1 MVTYTLGLS
10 ILMEICTIIFS
21 CHLAF
26 SGLPN
31 KSLLIIMYHGLYG
44 IVEKDEDEEID
55 DEYSVSLFG

>member
-1 MVTYTLGLS
+1 MVSYTLGLS

-26 SGLPN
+26 SGIPN

-44 IVEKDEDEEID
+44 IKEKDEDEDIN
-55 DEYSVSLFG
+55 DEYNDSLFG